1 MTSFER
7 LWNVMETDPGERS
20 YGLLRRRLTA
30 ERDDGLFVG
39 LDPASRRRLFLV
51 DLPQGIDF
59 ANRSL
64 PRWTEVQVERLVLE
78 PHPLRVR
85 VKIALVDIRFADVFS
100 AFAEDLYR
108 TLRSLELG
116 PHVSMALEERLEKW
130 NRFFREHGPEGLNE
144 EEQRGLFGELLVLW
158 KHILPHLPGI
168 KGTRTWTGPGGA
180 DHDFQLPGGCVEAK
194 TVGMR
199 PSKAFHISNERQ
211 LDERDCKSLYLYW
224 ANLELS
230 ESGESLPHLV
240 DEIRGML
247 KTDKFAK
254 DTFEQKLLMAGYLD
268 VHAPIYRWHYR
279 ILEEALCRVQ
289 NGFPRIV
296 NPPNGITFV
305 RYDLALEP
313 CRPFQVNLA
322 RSMASLATGGPDA

>member
-1 MTSFER
+1 MTGFER
-7 LWNVMETDPGERS
+7 LWKEMETNLGERS
-20 YGLLRRRLTA
+20 YGLLRRRLTT

-39 LDPASRRRLFLV
+39 IDPASGQRLFLV

-59 ANRSL
+59 ANRRL
-64 PRWTEVQVERLVLE
+64 PRWTEVQVERFVLE

-85 VKIALVDIRFADVFS
+85 VKIGLADVRFADVFG

-108 TLRSLELG
+108 ALRSLEPG
-116 PHVSMALEERLEKW
+116 PQVSMALEERLEKW

-144 EEQRGLFGELLVLW
+144 EEQRGLFGELLVLRR
-158 KHILPHLPGI
+158 HVLPHLPGI
-168 KGTRTWTGPGGA
+168 KGTRTWNGPGGA

-199 PSKAFHISNERQ
+199 PAKSFHISNERQ
-211 LDERDCKSLYLYW
+211 LDESDCKSLYLYW

-247 KTDKFAK
+247 KTDKFAM

-268 VHAPIYRWHYR
+268 VHAPNYRWRYR

-289 NGFPRIV
+289 NGFPRIT
-296 NPPNGITFV
+296 NPANGISFV
-305 RYDLALEP
+305 RYDLAVEA
-313 CRPFQVNLA
+313 CRPFQVDVA
-322 RSMASLATGGPDA
+322 RSMASLVKGGSDG